1 MSVGAQPLLKGSPG
15 LTYVYPRRPSH
26 YAIYLRGALAGRIW
40 LFFWRMEE
48 NSAATMKGAV
58 FLSIIITGSL
68 AYDHIMHFPG
78 HFSDHILPEKI
89 AMLNISFLVDTM
101 QKLRGGCAANIAYSL
116 ALLGEKPVIMGTVG
130 TDFDDYRRWMEQNG
144 IDPSLIK
151 VIPNLYTASCF
162 ITTDLKNNQITG
174 FYSGAMGEAHTLSFH
189 DVKEKVSITTV
200 SPNDPL
206 AMVKYCRECREL
218 SIPFIFDPGH
228 QIPRL
233 SPEDILDG
241 FKGSCFAIMND
252 YELEMV
258 IARTGKTEEELLA
271 MTETLIVTKG
281 AQGSVIK
288 TGKRAIEIPVVKTDK
303 VADPTGAGDAYRSAV
318 IKGYLNRLDLETTG
332 KLASLVATY
341 VVEKHGTTEHHFTM
355 EELRE
360 RYSRTYG
367 ESLPL

>member
-1 MSVGAQPLLKGSPG
+1 
-15 LTYVYPRRPSH
+15 
-26 YAIYLRGALAGRIW
+26 
-40 LFFWRMEE
+40 MEE
-48 NSAATMKGAV
+48 DSTAAMKGAV

-78 HFSDHILPEKI
+78 HFSDHILPDKI
-89 AMLNISFLVDTM
+89 SKVNISFLVDSM
-101 QKLRGGCAANIAYSL
+101 QKMRGGCAANIAYSL
-116 ALLGEKPVIMGTVG
+116 ALLGENPVVMGTVG
-130 TDFDDYRRWMEQNG
+130 TDFEEYRRWMEQNG

-151 VIPNLYTASCF
+151 VIPDLYTASCF

-174 FYSGAMGEAHTLSFH
+174 FYSGAMGKAHTLSFH
-189 DVKEKVSITTV
+189 DIKNSNVSITII

-233 SPEDILDG
+233 SPEDITEG
-241 FKGSCFAIMND
+241 IKGSCFAIMNE

-258 IARTGKTEEELLA
+258 MARTGKTEEELLTL
-271 MTETLIVTKG
+271 TETLIVTKG

-288 TGKRAIEIPVVKTDK
+288 TGNRVIEIPVVKTDN

-318 IKGYLNRLDLETTG
+318 IKGYLKKLDLEVTG
-332 KLASLVATY
+332 KLASLVSTY
-341 VVEKHGTTEHHFTM
+341 VVEVRGTTGHHFTM
-355 EELRE
+355 EELKE
-360 RYSRTYG
+360 RYLKTYK
-367 ESLPL
+367 EALPL

>member
-1 MSVGAQPLLKGSPG
+1 
-15 LTYVYPRRPSH
+15 
-26 YAIYLRGALAGRIW
+26 
-40 LFFWRMEE
+40 MEE
-48 NSAATMKGAV
+48 DSTAAMKGAV

-78 HFSDHILPEKI
+78 HFCDHILPEKI
-89 AMLNISFLVDTM
+89 SMLNISFLVDTM

-116 ALLGEKPVIMGTVG
+116 ALLGENPVIMGTVG
-130 TDFDDYRRWMEQNG
+130 TDFDEYQRWMTENG

-151 VIPNLYTASCF
+151 VIPDLYTASCF

-174 FYSGAMGEAHTLSFH
+174 FYSGAMGKAHTLSFH
-189 DVKEKVSITTV
+189 DIKDQKVSITII
-200 SPNDPL
+200 SPNDPP

-233 SPEDILDG
+233 SPEEIMDG
-241 FKGSCFAIMND
+241 IKGSCFTIMND

-281 AQGSVIK
+281 AQGSIIK
-288 TGKRAIEIPVVKTDK
+288 KGSRVIEIPAVKTDK
-303 VADPTGAGDAYRSAV
+303 VADPTGAGDAYRSGI
-318 IKGYLNRLDLETTG
+318 IKGYMKKLDLETTG

-341 VVEKHGTTEHHFTM
+341 VVEMHGTTEHHFTM
-355 EELRE
+355 EELKE
-360 RYSRTYG
+360 RYHRAYN
-367 ESLPL
+367 ERLNM